1 MFHKLE
7 LKLETVD
14 RRRTDNIMTKGK
26 VRKGETI
33 LYIKTKDRATLKT
46 EVNYSAPEW

>member
-46 EVNYSAPEW
+46 GSES

>member
-7 LKLETVD
+7 LKSETVD
-14 RRRTDNIMTKGK
+14 RRMTNNIMTKGK

-33 LYIKTKDRATLKT
+33 LYIKAKDRQHLKPG
-46 EVNYSAPEW
+46 VNHSAPDW

>member
-26 VRKGETI
+26 VRK
-33 LYIKTKDRATLKT
+33 TKDPTKLKT
-46 EVNYSAPEW
+46 EVTTLY